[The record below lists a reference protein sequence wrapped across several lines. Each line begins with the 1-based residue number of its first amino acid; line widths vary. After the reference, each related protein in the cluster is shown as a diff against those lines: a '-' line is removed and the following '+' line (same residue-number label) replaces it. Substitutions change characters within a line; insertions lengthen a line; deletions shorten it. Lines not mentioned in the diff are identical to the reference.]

1 MRHTLGAGVIAG
13 LAVAVPTAAHADALQ
28 DQVVA
33 NARTVLPT
41 AFAFTQTTRV
51 ERPGADPKVFVS
63 RYDPARA
70 PAQRWTLVSIDGQ
83 PPSAK
88 QIAAAGKAANGQPV
102 PSYSS
107 VAKWFGAPATR
118 IAQGP
123 GSVTYRF
130 ARLPAGV
137 VMIGK
142 HDASADTAAD
152 ALVDTSGRVP
162 VVTRV
167 RYVSSTAFRMA
178 LVVKVE
184 RYVFLESFRSGPD
197 GRPVP
202 EATTGEM
209 AGSLLGKAGTLT
221 TRTTYS
227 DIRAER

>member
-1 MRHTLGAGVIAG
+1 MRMLLLMAA
-13 LAVAVPTAAHADALQ
+13 LVPTAAHADALQ
-28 DQVVA
+28 EQVVA
-33 NARTVLPT
+33 EARAIAPT

-51 ERPGADPKVFVS
+51 ERAGADTKMFVS
-63 RYDPARA
+63 RYDPTQ
-70 PAQRWTLVSIDGQ
+70 PVAQRWTLVAVDGK

-88 QIAAAGKAANGQPV
+88 QVAGAAKAARGQPV

-123 GSVTYRF
+123 SSVTYRF
-130 ARLPAGV
+130 ARLPKGV

-142 HDASADTAAD
+142 HDASADTAAE

-167 RYVSSTAFRMA
+167 RYLSSTAFRMA
-178 LVVKVE
+178 LVIKVD
-184 RYVFLESFRSGPD
+184 RYVFVESFGAGPD

-209 AGSLLGKAGTLT
+209 AGSLLGKSGTLT
-221 TRTTYS
+221 THTSYS
-227 DIRAER
+227 DVRAAR